1 MKKARIDKDAKVVPM
16 AANTLSD
23 LLAQNSG
30 WHMQLQ
36 NSPVAPNEPEKLRWH
51 VEVLPPDPCH

>member
-1 MKKARIDKDAKVVPM
+1 MTKARIDKDAKVVPM
-16 AANTLSD
+16 AANTLAD

-36 NSPVAPNEPEKLRWH
+36 NSPVAPNEPEKLR
-51 VEVLPPDPCH
+51 